1 MRRDDRGVTLIELS
15 IAMVISTLVMVAAY
29 DMFATAS
36 IRTAELSART
46 TAENSARQ
54 ALDALVK
61 DARQSSTGRADLPR
75 VQTAHEGAFV
85 FYSPDASQ
93 PAVHLRRIEYEV
105 VDGTLRRRTTVSVNG
120 VDDPWAGRES
130 WTWDVAG
137 QWVDVVQDVVGNTL
151 FTYRDASGAATNDPQ
166 AVQTISVELVI
177 DPNGSRAP
185 GVQSYELTIDIR
197 GPS

>member
-1 MRRDDRGVTLIELS
+1 MRRDDRGVTLIEIS

-36 IRTAELSART
+36 TRTAELSART
-46 TAENSARQ
+46 SAENSARQ
-54 ALDALVK
+54 ALDALMK

-75 VQTAHEGAFV
+75 VQTADADAFV

-93 PAVHLRRIEYEV
+93 PAVHLRRIEYAV
-105 VDGTLRRRTTVSVNG
+105 VDGTLRRRTTVSVNA

-137 QWVDVVQDVVGNTL
+137 QWVDVVQEVVGTTL
-151 FTYRDASGAATNDPQ
+151 FTYRDPSGAATNDPH
-166 AVQTISVELVI
+166 AVQTISVDLVI

-185 GVQSYELTIDIR
+185 GVQSYALIIDIR